1 MGRLV
6 LEESGST
13 WPESTWPALYVYMY
27 VTYIYTYSAGQ
38 VDSGQVD
45 PDIMYVCMYLSIY
58 LLL

>member
-27 VTYIYTYSAGQ
+27 VCI
-38 VDSGQVD
+38 
-45 PDIMYVCMYLSIY
+45 YLSIA
-58 LLL
+58 LKCLSIALTCFAQTIIAGAFD